1 MFPNLHEY
9 QLTLL
14 GRSVLLIG
22 CEIFANIACWIVA
35 ILLFRPHTGGDAG
48 GLLSLAMLSW
58 VCKNST
64 FECVSNQKV
73 LSPDDRI
80 ETWLVLEQ
88 VIVRST
94 LIVNEYSTRC
104 GPH

>member
-1 MFPNLHEY
+1 MFVNLREY

-14 GRSVLLIG
+14 GRSILLIG

-58 VCKNST
+58 VRKSGT
-64 FECVSNQKV
+64 FTCVSNQMF
-73 LSPDDRI
+73 LPQTIGLRH
-80 ETWLVLEQ
+80 
-88 VIVRST
+88 
-94 LIVNEYSTRC
+94 
-104 GPH
+104 G